1 MTTTP
6 TVVWRRNTCG
16 AVESLE
22 IWQGQPDADDSTQL
36 LDAAACSDPDAA
48 LEDILWNARA
58 YYKCDPMDD
67 TLPPDHAI
75 VAMYEDHLA

>member
-6 TVVWRRNTCG
+6 TVVWRRNASG

-22 IWQGQPDADDSTQL
+22 IHQGDTLLLNSAAGDNPDDTLDSL
-36 LDAAACSDPDAA
+36 LR
-48 LEDILWNARA
+48 LARD
-58 YYKCDPMDD
+58 YYRCDTGDD

-75 VAMYEDHLA
+75 IAMYEVEIA

>member
-1 MTTTP
+1 MTTT
-6 TVVWRRNTCG
+6 TVVWRRNASG

-22 IWQGQPDADDSTQL
+22 IHQGDTLL
-36 LDAAACSDPDAA
+36 LDTSACCDPDAA
-48 LEDILWNARA
+48 LEDILWNTRA

-67 TLPPDHAI
+67 TLPPDHAV